1 MQVYLPKTGSI
12 IMHIDL
18 YFVQIKAIF
27 TVFKHLIFYQL
38 KSFKLLFLENLHN
51 IISQKELK

>member
-18 YFVQIKAIF
+18 YFQIKAIF

-38 KSFKLLFLENLHN
+38 KSFKLLFLENLHT